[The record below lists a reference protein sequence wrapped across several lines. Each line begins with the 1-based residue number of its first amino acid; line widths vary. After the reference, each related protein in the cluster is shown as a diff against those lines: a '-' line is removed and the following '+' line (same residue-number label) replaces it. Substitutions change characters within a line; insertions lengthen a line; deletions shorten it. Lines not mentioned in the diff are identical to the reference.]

1 MARIL
6 FALAV
11 FHAYGHQ
18 WPCQLVYHPCK
29 CEGFGLSDGEGCE
42 HFWSAIK
49 LLIPS
54 MHVAG
59 VSVHYIYICEDILI
73 IEQNGSII
81 GCLPSI
87 LR

>member
-18 WPCQLVYHPCK
+18 WPCQLVYHPRK

-42 HFWSAIK
+42 LFWSAIK

-54 MHVAG
+54 MRVAG
-59 VSVHYIYICEDILI
+59 VSVHLIYM
-73 IEQNGSII
+73 
-81 GCLPSI
+81 
-87 LR
+87 